1 MRSDDSKRAGATG
14 GDPAETRAAI
24 RELVPHDP
32 RHSARWHE
40 HDYPGPY
47 ARWNYHPEY
56 EIHLARRHGQYIV
69 GGDVGHFG
77 DGQLVLVGPNV
88 PHEWL
93 TQVDPGQTLPNSDVV
108 LQFRHEWL
116 EECEILL
123 PELGELR
130 DLWRKARFGIEY
142 SGEAAAQG
150 AETLDA
156 IGEAAGVERLVRILD
171 LFRILAHAP
180 EGEHR
185 LLTDGWVPPLD
196 DPHAQEIIGRAM
208 NYVSE
213 HLTGD
218 VRLSDAARMAG
229 MSESSFSR
237 YFARASGQNF
247 ATLVRR
253 LRIAHASKLLLQSRQ
268 PVSEIAFE
276 VGYRNLSNFNRQF
289 RKETGETPTFYRRRA
304 RSGTDHDSIELSDGR

>member
-1 MRSDDSKRAGATG
+1 MTG
-14 GDPAETRAAI
+14 NSAAVRDTPETRPAI
-24 RELVPHDP
+24 REVVPHDP
-32 RHSARWHE
+32 RHSARWHQ
-40 HDYPGPY
+40 HDYPGPF

-56 EIHLARRHGQYIV
+56 EVHLARRHGQYIV
-69 GGDVGHFG
+69 GGDVGHFW

-93 TQVDPGQTLPNSDVV
+93 TQVEPGEVIDGSDVV

-116 EECEILL
+116 DECEILL

-130 DLWRKARFGIEY
+130 DLWRRARFGIEF
-142 SGEAAAQG
+142 SGEAAARGG
-150 AETLDA
+150 AALVA
-156 IGEAAGVERLVRILD
+156 IGEAAGVERLVRMLE

-196 DPHAQEIIGRAM
+196 DPHAQEIIGQAM

-213 HLTGD
+213 NLTGD

-229 MSESSFSR
+229 MSESAFSR

-253 LRIAHASKLLLQSRQ
+253 LRIAHASKLLLQSRR

-289 RKETGETPTFYRRRA
+289 RKETGETPTAYRSRGA
-304 RSGTDHDSIELSDGR
+304 AD

>member
-1 MRSDDSKRAGATG
+1 MRIDDSRGAGAARR
-14 GDPAETRAAI
+14 DSAETRPAI

-32 RHSARWHE
+32 RHSARWHQ
-40 HDYPGPY
+40 HDYPGPF

-56 EIHLARRHGQYIV
+56 EVHLARRHGQYIV
-69 GGDVGHFG
+69 GGDVGHSW

-93 TQVDPGQTLPNSDVV
+93 TQVEPGEIIEGSDVV

-116 EECEILL
+116 DECEILL

-130 DLWRKARFGIEY
+130 DLWRRARFGIEFT
-142 SGEAAAQG
+142 GEAAARG
-150 AETLDA
+150 GEALVA
-156 IGEAAGVERLVRILD
+156 IGEASGVERLVRMLE
-171 LFRILAHAP
+171 LFRILAHAT

-213 HLTGD
+213 NLAGD

-229 MSESSFSR
+229 MSESAFSR

-253 LRIAHASKLLLQSRQ
+253 LRIAHASKLLLQSRR
-268 PVSEIAFE
+268 PVSAIAFE

-289 RKETGETPTFYRRRA
+289 RKETGETPTAYRSRGA
-304 RSGTDHDSIELSDGR
+304 AD